1 MTNKNPKYRLLNA
14 PKVTSEQRTYI
25 ILGLGRSGT
34 SFISSVLG
42 YFGIFSGDRVTK
54 GNLED
59 MRLIVQIEAEDYTAA
74 KTVIEDYNA
83 RFDVWAYKRPSM
95 LLRAAATESLFR
107 NPHYIFTHRDFF
119 ALALRNEMD
128 ISRDIAESMRKS
140 VAASKHFYSFM
151 ETSSSPCLHLSFE
164 LMDAEPVQAALIVR
178 DFVFPAQNGAP
189 IDAEAF
195 KAFMDA
201 NLEVYLRH

>member
-59 MRLIVQIEAEDYTAA
+59 MRLTVQIEAEDYTAA

-140 VAASKHFYSFM
+140 VAASKQAFLFLYGNLVL
-151 ETSSSPCLHLSFE
+151 PLSAPEFRA
-164 LMDAEPVQAALIVR
+164 DGCRA
-178 DFVFPAQNGAP
+178 GASCSDRP
-189 IDAEAF
+189 RLCVSRAKWCAHRRGS
-195 KAFMDA
+195 
-201 NLEVYLRH
+201 V